1 VTEIEPVHA
10 PLAAPTYLTH
20 ITVPVFRRGRA
31 LSVAVAVH
39 VVAVLVLVLMFHHRF
54 RTIEP
59 DEATVALV
67 IEPSPYVGTGQT
79 VITPVTK
86 PTPRP
91 VQTKPAPPKAEKA
104 TPAPSNASQSGPQAA
119 VVAHAAMLPLPA
131 PPAPPAPTP
140 QQVAAPRPSPAPM
153 PHLGN
158 NQPAGYG
165 LVVDTKIIPA
175 RPDARINMP
184 PAYPPDA
191 LGRGE
196 QGRVLLSI
204 QVAPSG
210 RASAVLVV
218 SSSGYAILDDAAR
231 DAVLGWRF
239 LPADLRGKPVWSTLL
254 LPVRFQIDSSF
265 ASVR

>member
-1 VTEIEPVHA
+1 MTETDPVHA

-20 ITVPVFRRGRA
+20 VTVPVFRRGRA
-31 LSVAVAVH
+31 FGVAVAVH
-39 VVAVLVLVLMFHHRF
+39 AAAVLVLLLMFHHRF
-54 RTIEP
+54 QAADP
-59 DEATVALV
+59 NEATVALV

-86 PTPRP
+86 PAPRP
-91 VQTKPAPPKAEKA
+91 VQRRPTPPQAA
-104 TPAPSNASQSGPQAA
+104 QTTPSPSNATQSGPQAL
-119 VVAHAAMLPLPA
+119 AASDAASLPLPA

-140 QQVAAPRPSPAPM
+140 HPIAAPRPAPAPA

-175 RPDARINMP
+175 RPDARINVP
-184 PAYPPDA
+184 PAYPPAA
-191 LGRGE
+191 LGHGE

-210 RASAVLVV
+210 RASAVLIMA
-218 SSSGYAILDDAAR
+218 SSGYAILDNAAR

-239 LPADLRGKPVWSTLL
+239 VPADFRGKPVWSTLL
-254 LPVRFQIDSSF
+254 LPVTFQIDSSY

>member
-91 VQTKPAPPKAEKA
+91 VQTKPAPPKAEK
-104 TPAPSNASQSGPQAA
+104 
-119 VVAHAAMLPLPA
+119 
-131 PPAPPAPTP
+131 APPAPTP